1 MTDLT
6 KARRIL
12 LIEDDETD
20 AEMTLDALR
29 EAGVAHEI
37 IVRTD
42 RDGAVALLRADADP
56 RPALVL
62 LDLNLGND
70 SGLDVLR
77 EMRAVPALRD
87 TPVIVLTGSDMPAD
101 RRLAHRL
108 GAVAFLRKPLLAS
121 SLATALRE
129 VRAQYDSAL

>member
-1 MTDLT
+1 MTEL
-6 KARRIL
+6 AHMRRIL

-29 EAGVAHEI
+29 EAGVANEVV
-37 IVRTD
+37 VRTD
-42 RDGAVALLRADADP
+42 RDGATELFAAAAAEP
-56 RPALVL
+56 PALVL
-62 LDLNLGND
+62 LDLDLGAD

-77 EMRAVPALRD
+77 EMRALPALQE

-108 GAVAFLRKPLLAS
+108 GAVAFLQKPLLAS
-121 SLATALRE
+121 SLAAALRE
-129 VRAQYDSAL
+129 VRAQYHAKV